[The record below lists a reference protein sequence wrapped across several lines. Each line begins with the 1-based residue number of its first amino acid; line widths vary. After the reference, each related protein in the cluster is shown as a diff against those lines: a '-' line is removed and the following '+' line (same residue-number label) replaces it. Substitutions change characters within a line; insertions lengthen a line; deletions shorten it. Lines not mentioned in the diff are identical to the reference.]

1 MIRRVLVLLLLFCS
15 LAGAEELL
23 HPSVAFRPSVRA
35 LDAQTVEVSF
45 EIAKG
50 YYLYRDKF
58 RFSAASATLQLGAP
72 TLPKGKEKDD
82 ETFGK
87 VEVYYEGVSIRLPVE
102 RNSSGTQP
110 LMLTISSQ
118 GCADAGVCYPPQKQ
132 TLSLELPDPV
142 MSPAAAT
149 LEASIDESD
158 HIARLFRQADLW
170 LLLVSFFGFGL
181 LLSLTPCVF
190 PMIPIVSGIIV
201 GSGRDGHG
209 VSHLRGFILSLA
221 YVLGMAGT
229 YALAGVAA
237 GLTGT
242 LLSSVFQ
249 NPWALSGF
257 ALVFV
262 ALSLS
267 MFGFYELQL
276 PSFLQSKISEEAGH
290 LKSGSLAGVVLMGG
304 LSAVMVG
311 PCVAAPLAGA
321 LLYIGQSGDA
331 ILGGAV
337 LFCMALGM
345 GAPLLAVG
353 LSAGTLLPKSGPW
366 MEAVKKAFGVV
377 LLATALWIVSPL
389 IPTAVQM
396 GIWALLLIVPAIFM
410 HALDSLPP
418 HATGWHRFWKGIG
431 VVMLIVGAACLLG
444 ALSGAKDPLRPLAE
458 LGRAQKAG
466 AQRGLSFERV
476 ASLAELEARL
486 KAAGKPVMLDF
497 YADWCVTCKE
507 MERDTFSDA
516 RVQQKL
522 AGILLL
528 QVDVTANTRA
538 DKALLQRFNLFG
550 PPAIVFFNSTG
561 EEISSVR
568 VVGYQHPEQFF
579 KVLDAIAL

>member
-1 MIRRVLVLLLLFCS
+1 M
-15 LAGAEELL
+15 
-23 HPSVAFRPSVRA
+23 
-35 LDAQTVEVSF
+35 
-45 EIAKG
+45 
-50 YYLYRDKF
+50 
-58 RFSAASATLQLGAP
+58 
-72 TLPKGKEKDD
+72 
-82 ETFGK
+82 
-87 VEVYYEGVSIRLPVE
+87 
-102 RNSSGTQP
+102 
-110 LMLTISSQ
+110 
-118 GCADAGVCYPPQKQ
+118 
-132 TLSLELPDPV
+132 
-142 MSPAAAT
+142 
-149 LEASIDESD
+149 
-158 HIARLFRQADLW
+158 
-170 LLLVSFFGFGL
+170 LVSFFGFGL

-366 MEAVKKAFGVV
+366 M
-377 LLATALWIVSPL
+377 
-389 IPTAVQM
+389 
-396 GIWALLLIVPAIFM
+396 
-410 HALDSLPP
+410 
-418 HATGWHRFWKGIG
+418 R
-431 VVMLIVGAACLLG
+431 
-444 ALSGAKDPLRPLAE
+444 
-458 LGRAQKAG
+458 
-466 AQRGLSFERV
+466 
-476 ASLAELEARL
+476 
-486 KAAGKPVMLDF
+486 
-497 YADWCVTCKE
+497 
-507 MERDTFSDA
+507 
-516 RVQQKL
+516 
-522 AGILLL
+522 
-528 QVDVTANTRA
+528 
-538 DKALLQRFNLFG
+538 
-550 PPAIVFFNSTG
+550 
-561 EEISSVR
+561 
-568 VVGYQHPEQFF
+568 
-579 KVLDAIAL
+579 